1 MQTQFVL
8 QIMLLN
14 LAIIL
19 WQLKLRKISFIVLV
33 HVMWSISINRKWKI
47 LKSWIEEG
55 NRSKLGSKDDR
66 VMAIKKYVQDLLYKI
81 DNIDNRAIL
90 HKTFFFLITAIWLYL
105 MKFSQFMW
113 KFMSEIWA
121 GLKILILKKW
131 SSPAPFSL
139 IFGLFQTNFNTIF
152 VTS

>member
-55 NRSKLGSKDDR
+55 NRSKLGSKDDW

-90 HKTFFFLITAIWLYL
+90 HKTFFFLITAIWLCL

-121 GLKILILKKW
+121 GLKILILKKN
-131 SSPAPFSL
+131 
-139 IFGLFQTNFNTIF
+139 LFKEGK
-152 VTS
+152 